1 MSWLSE
7 FYEIHQPFQSQFRSR
22 LNRPCAVVARDWRGG
37 QIIAIDGDAIS
48 VRLHLEQSL
57 IGERIVDRALFES
70 AGVGLTVGDA
80 LACRVEGTSPAYV
93 VVAVHAAHFCGVGG
107 PGTDQ
112 AGAVARGQFD
122 PGCVLEPAGESHT
135 YEE

>member
-1 MSWLSE
+1 MSFLAE
-7 FYEIHQPFQSQFRSR
+7 YYEVIRPFQSRFTQR
-22 LNRPCAVVARDWRGG
+22 LNRPCAVVAKDWRGG
-37 QIIAIDGDAIS
+37 QIIAIDGDAIG

-57 IGERIVDRALFES
+57 IGERIVDRALFTA
-70 AGVGLTVGDA
+70 AGQHVTLGDA
-80 LACRVEGTSPAYV
+80 VACRVEGPSPAYV
-93 VVAVHAAHFCGVGG
+93 VVAVHDAHFCNVAG

-122 PGCVLEPAGESHT
+122 PGCVLEPAGEPHT